1 MKKIQIGNSF
11 NVQWTFTQLGE
22 AFDFSGKEILLTVS
36 SSYGLIPPS
45 NIEIQG
51 NILHFEIPGSD
62 QVYLGV
68 YDVCV
73 EIKDSETGQQWRV
86 IQCDAFELI
95 NCFEPEMVEI
105 VQLSSGIVYPTN
117 GKNQDM
123 SQYATKDYVDS
134 MIINAINAEY

>member
-1 MKKIQIGNSF
+1 MRKIQIGNSF
-11 NVQWTFTQLGE
+11 NVQWTFTQLGD
-22 AFDFSGKEILLTVS
+22 AFDFSGKEIDVIVS
-36 SSYGLIPPS
+36 SSYGLINPS

-51 NILHFEIPGSD
+51 NVLHFLIPGSS
-62 QVYLGV
+62 QFYTGM

-86 IQCDAFELI
+86 IQCDAFELS